1 MRKNKQMVS
10 LVLAAA
16 MAASLA
22 GCSSGK
28 PAETKSDSGAA
39 TTAAAESSSSA
50 GESTMITYVTLGDTG
65 MELLKQAAEE
75 FKAETGIEVKLE
87 SWAYSDAY
95 QKILTLAEGNNMPD
109 AMYGFSS
116 WTQQFKE
123 AGYTVAIDKLI
134 SEDLYNDF
142 SEAALDVCKVGD
154 ELWAMPSYMS
164 IRGML
169 FNKNRMEEAEI
180 DKAPTTWEEFLA
192 EAPKLTD
199 PTSGKYAYTM
209 VAGHPK
215 NTLDCFLPILW
226 GYNADVMNE
235 DGTANGFNNENGV
248 AALQMY
254 ADMAQ
259 YAVPDYGQAD
269 INSTQNNF
277 TTQIAAAY
285 FHNAQGLAAL
295 KDAGED
301 YSWAEITE
309 PLAGPSGS
317 RYALGVMDVDL
328 VFNTGNQEAAAKWLE
343 FWHTA
348 KYQGQV
354 INQAGWVP
362 NQQSYYKEIA
372 DFTDESNV
380 MVAPFAKMEP
390 MAKFKPSIICWE
402 EVQKAMADAITK
414 AVMGEISA
422 KEAMELAGNQVD
434 ELLKK
439 Q

>member
-39 TTAAAESSSSA
+39 TTVAAESSSSA
-50 GESTMITYVTLGDTG
+50 GESTTITYVTLGDTG

-164 IRGML
+164 IR
-169 FNKNRMEEAEI
+169 
-180 DKAPTTWEEFLA
+180 
-192 EAPKLTD
+192 
-199 PTSGKYAYTM
+199 
-209 VAGHPK
+209 
-215 NTLDCFLPILW
+215 
-226 GYNADVMNE
+226 
-235 DGTANGFNNENGV
+235 
-248 AALQMY
+248 
-254 ADMAQ
+254 
-259 YAVPDYGQAD
+259 
-269 INSTQNNF
+269 
-277 TTQIAAAY
+277 
-285 FHNAQGLAAL
+285 
-295 KDAGED
+295 
-301 YSWAEITE
+301 
-309 PLAGPSGS
+309 
-317 RYALGVMDVDL
+317 
-328 VFNTGNQEAAAKWLE
+328 
-343 FWHTA
+343 
-348 KYQGQV
+348 
-354 INQAGWVP
+354 
-362 NQQSYYKEIA
+362 
-372 DFTDESNV
+372 
-380 MVAPFAKMEP
+380 
-390 MAKFKPSIICWE
+390 
-402 EVQKAMADAITK
+402 
-414 AVMGEISA
+414 
-422 KEAMELAGNQVD
+422 
-434 ELLKK
+434 
-439 Q
+439 